1 LRALPL
7 STRDAVGWDTPAY
20 RATSSSVTGRFDPDP
35 LCIDGTRAAYRRKV
49 LDGRDGIGHMRK
61 VVLITGMQ
69 AAGKSTIAP
78 LLGSRLGPP
87 AATLDGDVF
96 FHGVVAGAVGMTP
109 DPDPEAIRQLELRY
123 AATAKIAQHYADAGF
138 DFTCS
143 DIILGDHV
151 EQWFNALHNVEPHL
165 VVLVPSVDS
174 IVDRELGRGSTSYT
188 AWQDSGA
195 TLADA
200 VRALQK
206 GLNDTPRRGLW
217 LDTTD
222 QTPEQ
227 TVEAI
232 LENDLKSSLW

>member
-1 LRALPL
+1 
-7 STRDAVGWDTPAY
+7 
-20 RATSSSVTGRFDPDP
+20 
-35 LCIDGTRAAYRRKV
+35 
-49 LDGRDGIGHMRK
+49 MRK

-78 LLGSRLGPP
+78 LLASRLGPP

-96 FHGVVAGAVGMTP
+96 HHGVVAGAVGMTP
-109 DPDPEAIRQLELRY
+109 DPDPEAVRQLELRY

-151 EQWFNALHNVEPHL
+151 ARWFDALHDVEPHL

-174 IVDRELGRGSTSYT
+174 IVERELGRGSSSYA
-188 AWQDSGA
+188 AWQEPGA

-200 VRALQK
+200 VRVLQA
-206 GLNDTPRRGLW
+206 GLTDIPQRGLW
-217 LDTTD
+217 LDTTG

-227 TVEAI
+227 TVETI
-232 LENDLKSSLW
+232 LENDLKSSRW